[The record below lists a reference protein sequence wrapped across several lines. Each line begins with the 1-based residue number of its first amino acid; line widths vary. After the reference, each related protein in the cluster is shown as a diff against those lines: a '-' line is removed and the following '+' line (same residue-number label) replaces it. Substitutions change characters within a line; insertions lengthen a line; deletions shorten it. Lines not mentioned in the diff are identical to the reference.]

1 MKTKIIFAALSILLC
16 IVITNNSILYAETNI
31 NSDALPAITIDKAIE
46 TALQNNSE
54 YKIASQKVAETRE
67 KVNQVWGA
75 LMPIL
80 ESEASM
86 LRQGAE
92 NGFMSLSDG
101 QYDIRIIQLKF
112 AINPGMFYYTLK
124 QSYDGYSMAETE
136 LRKVKNEIEYNVIK
150 SYFDAMLAQEMVSL
164 KKNSIQVLKEN
175 LKDVQRLYQ
184 TGSVPKFELLQAEV
198 QYKNQDTLLLEA
210 EYNRALAVDMFN
222 YQMGYDSAKYEI
234 DRASIEQDNV
244 RIPAGDETA
253 AKLIDESIRNRP
265 EVLQITAQK
274 DMVKHS
280 SKTYQSTYVW
290 PTFSLIGNYGKTYL
304 MPNQIDIGL
313 GPVGPDF
320 SQITG
325 TREWQDTWQ
334 VRLAATY
341 RWGSLF
347 PVDSNRA
354 LEREQKEKLKEAE
367 ERLTQI
373 KRLTSISIRSNFM
386 KLKTSY
392 ETILSQKRNME
403 TAAEGL
409 RIARE
414 SYNAGVIKNA
424 DMLNAELLVTQSRTG
439 FIKSVYDYYLSRA
452 SLSKEVGKDVNS
464 LIFTEAKNE

>member
-1 MKTKIIFAALSILLC
+1 MMIRYATFFLMIISMAGIIYSPASAESGI
-16 IVITNNSILYAETNI
+16 NNDELTT
-31 NSDALPAITIDKAIE
+31 ITIDKAID

-54 YKIASQKVAETRE
+54 YRIAKQKVAETRE

-101 QYDIRIIQLKF
+101 QYDIRIVQLKF

-124 QSYDGYSMAETE
+124 QSYDGYSLAETE
-136 LRKVKNEIEYNVIK
+136 LRRIKNEVEYNIIK
-150 SYFDAMLAQEMVSL
+150 SYFDAMLAREMANL
-164 KKNSIQVLKEN
+164 RKNSIQVLKEN

-198 QYKNQDTLLLEA
+198 QYKNQETLLLEA
-210 EYNRALAVDMFN
+210 EYSSSLAIDMFN
-222 YQMGYDSAKYEI
+222 YQMGYDKAVYDI
-234 DRASIEQDNV
+234 DRASIEKDNV
-244 RIPAGDETA
+244 KIPAGDEA
-253 AKLIDESIRNRP
+253 VAKLIDESIKNRP
-265 EVLQITAQK
+265 EVLQVTAQK

-280 SKTYQSTYVW
+280 AKTYQSTYLW
-290 PTFSLIGNYGKTYL
+290 PTFSLVGGYGKTYL
-304 MPNQIDIGL
+304 LPNEVDVGL
-313 GPVGPDF
+313 GPVQPDF
-320 SQITG
+320 SQLTG

-347 PVDSNRA
+347 PVDLNRA
-354 LEREQKEKLKEAE
+354 LEREQREKLKEAD
-367 ERLTQI
+367 ERLSQV
-373 KRLTSISIRSNFM
+373 KRLTSISIRANFA
-386 KLKTSY
+386 KLRTAY
-392 ETILSQKRNME
+392 ETIQNQKVNME

-424 DMLNAELLVTQSRTG
+424 DLLNAELLTTQSRTG

-452 SLSKEVGKDVNS
+452 SLTREVGKDINS
-464 LIFTEAKNE
+464 IIFTEAKSE